1 GINADELKKL
11 FKISQSDIDEL
22 ITLIHNIPGQ
32 ESYSKENANTWNID
46 DEYTNNN
53 QIQYSDDEY
62 NLYTE
67 TVENIKNKK
76 NKLNSKYTALKEKT
90 KLKLKSFK
98 SEFDEAKDELET
110 AKNDNDN
117 P

>member
-1 GINADELKKL
+1 KSKQYVQVFNGSDSQINAKGINADELKKL

-53 QIQYSDDEY
+53 QIQ
-62 NLYTE
+62 
-67 TVENIKNKK
+67 
-76 NKLNSKYTALKEKT
+76 
-90 KLKLKSFK
+90 
-98 SEFDEAKDELET
+98 
-110 AKNDNDN
+110 
-117 P
+117 